1 MNEPMS
7 INRMDLYE
15 SWRAAAEAIHAIIS
29 DMSVSLTEIG
39 EAAEIP
45 DWMTKWIGADLMI

>member
-39 EAAEIP
+39 ESAEIP
-45 DWMTKWIGADLMI
+45 DWIT